1 MKKLIFLSLMI
12 VALAG
17 FAFAQEAEGDSGETQ
32 GLLPA
37 FAMSGYNADT
47 CVVTPGTA
55 LVTVLLGVELV
66 ANEYEI
72 KMTTNESYNVSVVI
86 PSNIVS
92 EQKEVIPLSGLS

>member
-17 FAFAQEAEGDSGETQ
+17 FAFAQEAEGDGGETKE
-32 GLLPA
+32 LLPA
-37 FAMSGYNADT
+37 FAMSGNNVET

-55 LVTVLLGVELV
+55 LVIVPHGVELV